1 MTWIKI
7 CLQNVSTQNFDVGQ
21 VKTRAADITFT
32 NICEVLQDGTIL
44 CQVLLVTEPNL
55 PGILESLSN
64 DDVCQRWNN
73 VLRIIES
80 RLQIPQLLRA
90 EDIEQND
97 IDKVIFN
104 FDMDEVVVVD
114 ISFSVISILKF
125 KSLKT
130 YFLCP

>member
-104 FDMDEVVVVD
+104 FDKDDGVV
-114 ISFSVISILKF
+114 SGGL
-125 KSLKT
+125 
-130 YFLCP
+130 